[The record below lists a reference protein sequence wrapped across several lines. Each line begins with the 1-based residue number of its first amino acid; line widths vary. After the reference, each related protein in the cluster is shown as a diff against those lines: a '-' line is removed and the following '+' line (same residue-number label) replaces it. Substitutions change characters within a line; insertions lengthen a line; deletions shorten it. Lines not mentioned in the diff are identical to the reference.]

1 MTAPGVEKRLHAMRT
16 LGGRVVVVDPR
27 RTETAAAAD
36 QHLPIRPG
44 ADAFLL
50 AALIH
55 TLFAEER
62 AHLGRLADCT
72 DGLHVLADAVKPF
85 APEAVAARTGLEAA
99 AIRALARDFASAPSA
114 VAYGRVGGLRASTAL
129 SRPSSSWSRS
139 TCTATR
145 PRAMRT

>member
-1 MTAPGVEKRLHAMRT
+1 MHSAPLPLRGDDRT
-16 LGGRVVVVDPR
+16 RSGEAAPRDAHPGGRVVVVDPR
-27 RTETAAAAD
+27 RTETAAAAH

-114 VAYGRVGGLRASTAL
+114 VAYGRVGVCA
-129 SRPSSSWSRS
+129 P
-139 TCTATR
+139 R
-145 PRAMRT
+145 PRSRDPRVHGLD